1 MTGMYELSGT
11 ELDAV
16 AAGASAVAGAGGLV
30 ALAAAVAVDNV
41 NVDILDHNT
50 VIGTR
55 ADTSSGL
62 RNRRGLAVL
71 ADFQSEADLWRNRL
85 VGNAVAMGRTTNA
98 ILRTTSRP
106 GW

>member
-1 MTGMYELSGT
+1 MASHTAVR
-11 ELDAV
+11 DAV
-16 AAGASAVAGAGGLV
+16 GVGLYCG
-30 ALAAAVAVDNV
+30 DRSMCMF
-41 NVDILDHNT
+41 DHNT

-55 ADTSSGL
+55 ADTASGL
-62 RNRRGLAVL
+62 RNRRGLGVL

-85 VGNAVAMGRTTNA
+85 VANAVGTEATSNA

>member
-1 MTGMYELSGT
+1 MCMF
-11 ELDAV
+11 
-16 AAGASAVAGAGGLV
+16 
-30 ALAAAVAVDNV
+30 
-41 NVDILDHNT
+41 DHNS

-55 ADTSSGL
+55 ADTASGL

-85 VGNAVAMGRTTNA
+85 VGNPVAMATTTNA